1 MKNWVT
7 GRLSE
12 PSTWAAVGVC
22 VIALGVLF
30 NSWYLPVLA
39 IAVGIAAFIL
49 KENGWTD
56 N

>member
-1 MKNWVT
+1 MKNWLV
-7 GRLSE
+7 GRISE

-22 VIALGVLF
+22 VIALGVLL

-39 IAVGIAAFIL
+39 IIVGIAAFIL

-56 N
+56 K